1 VNQAASGDSRGS
13 GDSRLRWWVLVL
25 AAIAVSSSY
34 YNDDVIGPIADLLHR
49 QRGFSQS
56 QLGMLNGVISIP
68 NVALALINGLLIDRY
83 GPARVAFWA
92 AAVGVLGAALTAVGS
107 PYEIMVAGRFIFGVS
122 EGAIFIA
129 LVAGLAQWFSRS
141 GIALATA
148 LYLSLARAGSYAV
161 DTSTAWARPL
171 YERGWQ
177 PPLWLGT
184 GIAIAGL
191 VAATLFYRLDRRR
204 SAAGS
209 AAPPRDPARAPV
221 AHVAADVAA
230 DIGAAERSSL
240 GSSDH
245 QRTGSSSTPL
255 KGGAQRLNSLLRFD
269 LSYWYIL
276 ALHVLYAAVFFP
288 FRTTYA
294 IEYFQHVKGLTLKQ
308 AGVANSWVFFA
319 AIFATPFF
327 GLLADRLGHRAL
339 MLTFGTLLLPVTFVI
354 LGLTNLNLWVST
366 VMMGISFSLVPAVIW
381 PATTLIV
388 APRRL
393 GTALGLI
400 TLIQALGMAASNLAA
415 GWLADKAGAGA
426 ENPAGYA
433 VMMWFFFLLSLVA
446 LSSAVLLWRRETG
459 PDGHGLEEARKK
471 QRADL
476 DPSPVA

>member
-1 VNQAASGDSRGS
+1 MSPAAARPDSNRG
-13 GDSRLRWWVLVL
+13 GGYSRLRWWVLVL

-34 YNDDVIGPIADLLHR
+34 YEDDVIGPIADLLHR

-68 NVALALINGLLIDRY
+68 NIALALINGLLIDRW
-83 GPARVAFWA
+83 GAARIALWSA
-92 AAVGVLGAALTAVGS
+92 GIGVLGAALTAVGH

-129 LVAGLAQWFSRS
+129 LIAGLAQWFPRS

-148 LYLSLARAGSYAV
+148 LYLSLARVGSYAV
-161 DTSTAWARPL
+161 DTSTAWAHPL

-184 GIAIAGL
+184 GVTLAGL
-191 VAATLFYRLDRRR
+191 GAAMLYYWLDRHYRMGAEP
-204 SAAGS
+204 AARGGGIVER
-209 AAPPRDPARAPV
+209 AA
-221 AHVAADVAA
+221 
-230 DIGAAERSSL
+230 L
-240 GSSDH
+240 T
-245 QRTGSSSTPL
+245 QLL
-255 KGGAQRLNSLLRFD
+255 KFD
-269 LSYWYIL
+269 MSYWYIL
-276 ALHVLYAAVFFP
+276 GLHVLFAAVFFP

-294 IEYFQHVKGLTLKQ
+294 IEYFQHAKGLTLAQ

-339 MLTFGTLLLPVTFVI
+339 MLTLGTLLLPLTFVV
-354 LGLTNLNLWVST
+354 LGLTHLSLWVST

-388 APRRL
+388 EPRRL

-415 GWLADKAGAGA
+415 GWLADAAGAGA
-426 ENPAGYA
+426 RNPAGYA
-433 VMMWFFFLLSLVA
+433 VMLWFFFLLSLVA
-446 LSSAVLLWRRETG
+446 LGSAVLLWRREAG
-459 PDGHGLEEARKK
+459 PKGHGLEDARKLTM
-471 QRADL
+471 A
-476 DPSPVA
+476 AA

>member
-1 VNQAASGDSRGS
+1 VSQAAAAPDDSRGS
-13 GDSRLRWWVLVL
+13 GNSRLRWWVLVL

-68 NVALALINGLLIDRY
+68 NVALALINGLAIDRY
-83 GPARVAFWA
+83 GPARVAFWSA
-92 AAVGVLGAALTAVGS
+92 AIGVLGAALTAVGS

-129 LVAGLAQWFSRS
+129 LVAGLARWFSRS

-148 LYLSLARAGSYAV
+148 LYLSLARVGSYAV

-184 GIAIAGL
+184 GIAVAGL
-191 VAATLFYRLDRRR
+191 IAAILFYWLDRRHR
-204 SAAGS
+204 PGAGP
-209 AAPPRDPARAPV
+209 AAPPRDPARAPAANVV
-221 AHVAADVAA
+221 ADTA
-230 DIGAAERSSL
+230 AAERSRL
-240 GSSDH
+240 G
-245 QRTGSSSTPL
+245 
-255 KGGAQRLNSLLRFD
+255 SLLRFD

-294 IEYFQHVKGLTLKQ
+294 IEYFQHVKGLSLKQ

-354 LGLTNLNLWVST
+354 LGLTDLNLWVST

-388 APRRL
+388 EPRRL

-433 VMMWFFFLLSLVA
+433 AMMWFFFLLSLVA

-459 PDGHGLEEARKK
+459 PDGHGLEEARKE
-471 QRADL
+471 RAAL
-476 DPSPVA
+476 SASPAA

>member
-1 VNQAASGDSRGS
+1 MSQVAIGSDTSRSSGNSP
-13 GDSRLRWWVLVL
+13 LRWWMLVL

-34 YNDDVIGPIADLLHR
+34 YESDVIGPIADLLQR
-49 QRGFSQS
+49 QRGFGQS

-83 GPARVAFWA
+83 GPARVALWSA
-92 AAVGVLGAALTAVGS
+92 AIGVLGAALTAVGN
-107 PYEIMVAGRFIFGVS
+107 PYEIMVAGRFLFGVS

-148 LYLSLARAGSYAV
+148 LYLSLARVGSYAV

-171 YERGWQ
+171 YDRGWQ
-177 PPLWLGT
+177 PPLWLGAGVT
-184 GIAIAGL
+184 LAGL
-191 VAATLFYRLDRRR
+191 VAAFMFYWLDRHHRPGLR
-204 SAAGS
+204 VADSAA
-209 AAPPRDPARAPV
+209 AE
-221 AHVAADVAA
+221 HVDW
-230 DIGAAERSSL
+230 RHL
-240 GSSDH
+240 
-245 QRTGSSSTPL
+245 L
-255 KGGAQRLNSLLRFD
+255 KFD
-269 LSYWYIL
+269 MSYWYIL
-276 ALHVLYAAVFFP
+276 GLHVLYAAVFFP

-294 IEYFQHVKGLTLKQ
+294 IEYFQHVKGLTLSQ

-319 AIFATPFF
+319 AVFATPFF

-339 MLTFGTLLLPVTFVI
+339 MLVFGTLLLPVTFVV

-388 APRRL
+388 EPRRL

-400 TLIQALGMAASNLAA
+400 TLIQALGMATSNLAA

-426 ENPAGYA
+426 QNPGGYK
-433 VMMWFFFLLSLVA
+433 VMLWFFFLLSLVA
-446 LSSAVLLWRRETG
+446 LCSAVLLWRRETG
-459 PDGHGLEEARKK
+459 PKGHGLEEARKARLEPLAVTAATPAA
-471 QRADL
+471 Q
-476 DPSPVA
+476 

>member
-13 GDSRLRWWVLVL
+13 GDSRLRWGVLVL

-83 GPARVAFWA
+83 GPARVAFWSA
-92 AAVGVLGAALTAVGS
+92 AIGVLGAALTAAGS

-184 GIAIAGL
+184 GIAVAGL
-191 VAATLFYRLDRRR
+191 IAATLYYRLDRRR
-204 SAAGS
+204 SGAGS
-209 AAPPRDPARAPV
+209 AAAACTPV
-221 AHVAADVAA
+221 A
-230 DIGAAERSSL
+230 AAERSGL
-240 GSSDH
+240 ANL
-245 QRTGSSSTPL
+245 L
-255 KGGAQRLNSLLRFD
+255 KFD
-269 LSYWYIL
+269 RSYWYIL

-339 MLTFGTLLLPVTFVI
+339 MLTFGTVLLPLTFVI

-388 APRRL
+388 EPRRL

-415 GWLADKAGAGA
+415 GWIADRAGAGA
-426 ENPAGYA
+426 QNPAGYA

-446 LSSAVLLWRRETG
+446 LCSAVLLWRRETG
-459 PDGHGLEEARKK
+459 PGGHGLEEARKR

-476 DPSPVA
+476 SPSPAA

>member
-1 VNQAASGDSRGS
+1 VSQIATGRDTSRGS
-13 GDSRLRWWVLVL
+13 GNSPLRWWVLAL
-25 AAIAVSSSY
+25 AAITVSSSY
-34 YNDDVIGPIADLLHR
+34 YEDDVIGPIADLLHR
-49 QRGFSQS
+49 QRGFTQS

-68 NVALALINGLLIDRY
+68 NVALALICGLAIDRY
-83 GPARVAFWA
+83 GPARIALWLA
-92 AAVGVLGAALTAVGS
+92 AIGVFGAALTAVGN
-107 PYEIMVAGRFIFGVS
+107 PYELMVAGRFIFGIS

-129 LVAGLAQWFSRS
+129 LIAGLAQWFSRS

-148 LYLSLARAGSYAV
+148 LYLSLARVGSYAV

-171 YERGWQ
+171 YDRGWQ

-184 GIAIAGL
+184 GITLAGL
-191 VAATLFYRLDRRR
+191 AAATILFWLDRRHRPGLR
-204 SAAGS
+204 SAN
-209 AAPPRDPARAPV
+209 AAN
-221 AHVAADVAA
+221 
-230 DIGAAERSSL
+230 AERIDWRHL
-240 GSSDH
+240 F
-245 QRTGSSSTPL
+245 
-255 KGGAQRLNSLLRFD
+255 KFD
-269 LSYWYIL
+269 MSYWYIL

-294 IEYFQHVKGLTLKQ
+294 IEYFQHVKGLSLAR

-339 MLTFGTLLLPVTFVI
+339 MLVFGTLLLPVTFVV

-388 APRRL
+388 DQRRL

-415 GWLADKAGAGA
+415 GWLADKADAGA
-426 ENPAGYA
+426 QNPAGYT
-433 VMMWFFFLLSLVA
+433 VMLWFFFLLSLIA
-446 LSSAVLLWRRETG
+446 LSSAVLLWRREMG
-459 PDGHGLEEARKK
+459 PKGHGLEAAR
-471 QRADL
+471 RGCSTGA
-476 DPSPVA
+476 VAA

>member
-1 VNQAASGDSRGS
+1 MLA
-13 GDSRLRWWVLVL
+13 L

-34 YNDDVIGPIADLLHR
+34 YEDDVIGPIADLLQR
-49 QRGFSQS
+49 QRGFAQS

-68 NVALALINGLLIDRY
+68 NVALALINGILIDRY
-83 GPARVAFWA
+83 GPARIAFWSA
-92 AAVGVLGAALTAVGS
+92 AIGVLGAALTAVGN
-107 PYEIMVAGRFIFGVS
+107 PYELMVVGRFIFGIS

-129 LVAGLAQWFSRS
+129 LIAGLARWFPRS

-177 PPLWLGT
+177 APLWLGT
-184 GIAIAGL
+184 GITVAGL
-191 VAATLFYRLDRRR
+191 AAAALFYWLDRRYR
-204 SAAGS
+204 
-209 AAPPRDPARAPV
+209 PPM
-221 AHVAADVAA
+221 
-230 DIGAAERSSL
+230 
-240 GSSDH
+240 
-245 QRTGSSSTPL
+245 STAVMVEQV
-255 KGGAQRLNSLLRFD
+255 KWRQLLSFD

-294 IEYFQHVKGLTLKQ
+294 IEYFQHAKGLTLQQ

-327 GLLADRLGHRAL
+327 GLLADRVGSRAL
-339 MLTFGTLLLPVTFVI
+339 MLVFGTLLLPLTFIV
-354 LGLTNLNLWVST
+354 LGLTDLNLWVST

-388 APRRL
+388 EPRRL

-400 TLIQALGMAASNLAA
+400 TLIQALAMAASNLAA
-415 GWLADKAGAGA
+415 GRLADLAAAGAQ
-426 ENPAGYA
+426 NPGGYA
-433 VMMWFFFLLSLVA
+433 VMLWFFFLLSLTA
-446 LSSAVLLWRRETG
+446 LLAAVLLWRREAG
-459 PDGHGLEEARKK
+459 PQGHGLEVARS
-471 QRADL
+471 
-476 DPSPVA
+476 PSSG

>member
-1 VNQAASGDSRGS
+1 MIGPASRSS
-13 GDSRLRWWVLVL
+13 GNSPLRWWVLLL

-34 YNDDVIGPIADLLHR
+34 YEDDVIGPIADLLHR

-68 NVALALINGLLIDRY
+68 NVALALINGLLIDRF
-83 GPARVAFWA
+83 GPARIALWSA
-92 AAVGVLGAALTAVGS
+92 GVGVLGAALTAVGS

-129 LVAGLAQWFSRS
+129 LIAGLAQWFSRT
-141 GIALATA
+141 GIALAAA
-148 LYLSLARAGSYAV
+148 LYLSLARVGSYAV

-184 GIAIAGL
+184 GITLAGL
-191 VAATLFYRLDRRR
+191 AAALIFYWLDRHHRPEVR
-204 SAAGS
+204 SAD
-209 AAPPRDPARAPV
+209 AASP
-221 AHVAADVAA
+221 
-230 DIGAAERSSL
+230 ERVNWGQL
-240 GSSDH
+240 
-245 QRTGSSSTPL
+245 
-255 KGGAQRLNSLLRFD
+255 LNFD
-269 LSYWYIL
+269 RSYWYIL
-276 ALHVLYAAVFFP
+276 GLHVLFAAVFFP

-294 IEYFQHVKGLTLKQ
+294 IEYFQHAKGLTLQQ

-319 AIFATPFF
+319 AIFATPVF

-339 MLTFGTLLLPVTFVI
+339 MLTLGTLLLPVTFGV
-354 LGLTNLNLWVST
+354 LGLTHLSLWVST

-388 APRRL
+388 EPRRL

-415 GWLADKAGAGA
+415 GWLADAAGAGA
-426 ENPAGYA
+426 QNPAGYT
-433 VMMWFFFLLSLVA
+433 VMLWFFFLLSLVA
-446 LSSAVLLWRRETG
+446 LSSAVLLWRREAG
-459 PDGHGLEEARKK
+459 PQGHGLEDARRAGRARQTGLAP
-471 QRADL
+471 QRRRM
-476 DPSPVA
+476 S